1 MTSLTIPPP
10 PPPKKTENTQVT
22 ARSYSDDS
30 YDLRDIITQ
39 TDKDGKQII
48 PSRNSARQSKL
59 STQKEID
66 EIVPEI
72 DVLPPQ
78 TFFQKYFCCFSQ
90 PAETPK
96 HRPKSAQL
104 VKTPSTIHPRRV
116 CISGDSKLL
125 PDLPEQCDGMKT
137 KKCLVLDLDETL
149 VHSSFQ
155 YVSAADFV
163 IPVVIEG
170 VTHHVYVIKRP
181 GVELFLQ
188 RMSLYYEIVIY
199 TASLNKYADPL
210 LDVLDTNK
218 VIYKRLFRESCVYF
232 EGSYVK
238 DLSLLNRDLSQCIIV
253 DNSPLSYLFHPE
265 NAIDC
270 TSFINDP
277 EDREMW
283 QIGDYLE
290 HLHDVNDV
298 RGQTKLWKE
307 WCNINHSC

>member
-10 PPPKKTENTQVT
+10 PPKKQADNTQVT

-39 TDKDGKQII
+39 TDKDGKPVI
-48 PSRNSARQSKL
+48 PNRNSSRQSKL
-59 STQKEID
+59 TTQKEID

-72 DVLPPQ
+72 DVSPKKSFLQ
-78 TFFQKYFCCFSQ
+78 RFFCCFSK
-90 PAETPK
+90 PDETPK

-104 VKTPSTIHPRRV
+104 TRTPSTIHPRRV

-125 PDLPEQCDGMKT
+125 PDLPVISDGLKP

-155 YVSAADFV
+155 YVSIADFV
-163 IPVVIEG
+163 VPVVIEG
-170 VTHHVYVIKRP
+170 VTHNVYVIKRP
-181 GVELFLQ
+181 GAELFLQ
-188 RMSLYYEIVIY
+188 RMSLFYEIVIY

-210 LDVLDTNK
+210 LDILDTHK
-218 VIYKRLFRESCVYF
+218 VIYKRLFRESCVYH

-277 EDREMW
+277 DDREMW
-283 QIGDYLE
+283 QIGDFLE
-290 HLHDVNDV
+290 HLHQVDDV
-298 RGQTKLWKE
+298 RGQTRLWRE
-307 WCNINHSC
+307 WCQSNNSC